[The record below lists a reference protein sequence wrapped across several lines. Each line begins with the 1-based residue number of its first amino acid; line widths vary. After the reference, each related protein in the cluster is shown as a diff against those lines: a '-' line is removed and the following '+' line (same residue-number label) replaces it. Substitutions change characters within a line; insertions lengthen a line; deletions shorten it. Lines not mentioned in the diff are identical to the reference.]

1 MHIKKV
7 EITLD
12 RDIAPKNRKNN
23 KKEVISYQERS
34 KIFFYTKNKIKEKK
48 LNEIKLL
55 KKLFR
60 YSLFS
65 LYSKNSSYDDK
76 RSKHPFAFNSITR
89 VAIVCTN

>member
-65 LYSKNSSYDDK
+65 CYMVGVMSN
-76 RSKHPFAFNSITR
+76 N
-89 VAIVCTN
+89 